1 MVSRIY
7 DRVADRYDEDWS
19 GLYASA
25 RRYCIE
31 QIGRQL
37 SHRDRPVDI
46 LDLGIGT
53 GNTLHELRATIALGR
68 CAGFDLSAGMLDQ
81 AADKLADQVQLIQGN
96 AIEAADYLPPGSMD
110 LVLCHFIL
118 SFVDADRLFET
129 AFEMLRP
136 GAVLSLAT
144 STRRS
149 LRETHSGRF
158 SRAARILGV
167 QRALNAATTPADHDH
182 CLESLHSHGF
192 EIVDDRLHRQAVRF
206 TRFEDV
212 RSWALDSGWAASL
225 LDDKTGIRIALGRAA
240 FGLAKVFMHPFYPVD
255 AVSEISIVLARK
267 PATSDSRD
275 SRLEEQRNYS
285 SGSHQGARDRDS
297 SHPSFQSR

>member
-1 MVSRIY
+1 MVNRLY
-7 DRVADRYDEDWS
+7 DRVAKRYDDDWS

-31 QIGRQL
+31 QISRQL
-37 SHRDRPVDI
+37 DRRERPIDT
-46 LDLGIGT
+46 LDFGIGT
-53 GNTLHELRATIALGR
+53 GNSLHELRDNITLGR

-81 AADKLADQVQLIQGN
+81 AADKLASNVQLIQGN

-149 LRETHSGRF
+149 LQETYSGRF

-167 QRALNAATTPADHDH
+167 QRALSAASTPANHDH
-182 CLESLHSHGF
+182 CLEILQAHGF
-192 EIVDDRLHRQAVRF
+192 EIVDNHLHRQAVSF

-225 LDDKTGIRIALGRAA
+225 LGDKTGLRIALGSAA
-240 FGLAKVFMHPFYPVD
+240 FGLAKIFMHPFYPVD

-267 PATSDSRD
+267 PATRDSRD
-275 SRLEEQRNYS
+275 SHHGGHRNLS
-285 SGSHQGARDRDS
+285 TGRFRGHRDRDS
-297 SHPSFQSR
+297 SHSTFQSS